1 MKLGTKIHLLTT
13 VVTFFIVACS
23 FSAIYIVYEKMA
35 YSTEYEQLLARTEKA
50 LPLLVASA
58 SRDESAAILRTYLP
72 ANGAIRVTDRAD
84 TSLLF
89 IQGNDAEPLPTKN
102 VAGYAVSTDSD
113 EPLLHAALPAI
124 WLDGAPVTLQLTQPL
139 TDVTQNLQL
148 LKIILV
154 AIAILSLIPI
164 YIASATLSRTI
175 RKPIEELNTA
185 MQQNIVNGSFL
196 QLEQKVTRD
205 ELSQLSGT
213 YNDLM
218 ERLKQNHELQT
229 QFIGN
234 ASHELKTPL
243 TVIESYAKLLQRRG
257 TQNEAITKEALE
269 AITTQTDNMKQL
281 IEQMLSL
288 ARNEE
293 LLHEAEQLSLLRW
306 VDSLTRPLQKAYDRD
321 IIVRGDDITVETSAS
336 QLRQLLFIFIDN
348 ALKYSTREVIVD
360 VRAPKTVTIQDFGQ
374 GIDEEHIPHLFDRF
388 YRIDE
393 HRNRQAGGTGL
404 GLSIAKTLSEALHID
419 ITVESTVGEGT
430 TITLRW
436 RDAL

>member
-1 MKLGTKIHLLTT
+1 
-13 VVTFFIVACS
+13 
-23 FSAIYIVYEKMA
+23 
-35 YSTEYEQLLARTEKA
+35 
-50 LPLLVASA
+50 
-58 SRDESAAILRTYLP
+58 
-72 ANGAIRVTDRAD
+72 
-84 TSLLF
+84 
-89 IQGNDAEPLPTKN
+89 
-102 VAGYAVSTDSD
+102 
-113 EPLLHAALPAI
+113 
-124 WLDGAPVTLQLTQPL
+124 
-139 TDVTQNLQL
+139 
-148 LKIILV
+148 
-154 AIAILSLIPI
+154 
-164 YIASATLSRTI
+164 
-175 RKPIEELNTA
+175 

-293 LLHEAEQLSLLRW
+293 LLHETEQLSLLRW

-321 IIVRGDDITVETSAS
+321 IVVRGDDITVETSAS

-404 GLSIAKTLSEALHID
+404 GLSIAKTLAEALHID